1 MSNTK
6 TIRLER
12 PGAPTDKTLNRLI
25 GVLIAIIAIGLPA
38 IGVIYYLD
46 RHVDAG
52 PSITGRAV
60 ITAEEA
66 VRQYPNQLETR
77 VVLAQ
82 AYAADDRPADAI
94 AQYTIILGA
103 EPVNT
108 TALLGRG
115 DLYRKTGQLGA
126 AASDYQALIDVAR
139 DTEMANIDRALQSA
153 YYGLGLIAMT
163 QGRPDDAATQLANS
177 LRIDRTDADA
187 LDLMGQALIAIGDY
201 ETAVEAL
208 RDAVA
213 FVPTGW
219 VDPYTH
225 LAQAYEGLADQGG
238 VAYANGMV
246 ALNDGRLD
254 DADAALQPL
263 VGGSHSRDALIG
275 LGLTAEQRGDAA
287 AAADFYRRVL
297 AVVPDDFAALS
308 GLSRVGVPA
317 TAPLSGST
325 P

>member
-6 TIRLER
+6 TIGLAR
-12 PGAPTDKTLNRLI
+12 PGAPSDRTLNRLI
-25 GVLIAIIAIGLPA
+25 GGLIAVIAIGLPA

-60 ITAEEA
+60 ISAEEA
-66 VRQYPNQLETR
+66 VRQNPNELGMR
-77 VVLAQ
+77 VALAQ
-82 AYAADDRPADAI
+82 AYAADDRPVDAI
-94 AQYTIILGA
+94 AQYTIVLGA
-103 EPVNT
+103 EPTNT

-115 DLYRKTGQLGA
+115 DLQRQIGQLDVA
-126 AASDYQALIDVAR
+126 AADYQALIDVAK
-139 DTEMANIDRALQSA
+139 DTEMANIDRFLQSA
-153 YYGLGLIAMT
+153 YYGLGVIAMT
-163 QGRPDDAATQLANS
+163 QGRPANAATQLANS

-187 LDLMGQALIAIGDY
+187 LDLMGQALIAIGDH
-201 ETAVEAL
+201 ENAVEAL

-219 VDPYTH
+219 ADPYSH
-225 LAQAYEGLADQGG
+225 LAQAYGGLADQGG

-246 ALNDGRLD
+246 ALIEGRLD
-254 DADAALQPL
+254 DAQAALEPL

-275 LGLTAEQRGDAA
+275 LGLTAEQRGDLNAA
-287 AAADFYRRVL
+287 VDAYRRVL

-308 GLSRVGVPA
+308 GLSRVGAPA
-317 TAPLSGST
+317 TVEYGSN

>member
-6 TIRLER
+6 TIGLAR
-12 PGAPTDKTLNRLI
+12 PGAPSDRTLNRLI
-25 GVLIAIIAIGLPA
+25 GGLIAVIAIGLPA

-60 ITAEEA
+60 ISAEEA
-66 VRQYPNQLETR
+66 VRQNPNELGMR
-77 VVLAQ
+77 VALAQ
-82 AYAADDRPADAI
+82 AYAADDRPVDAI
-94 AQYTIILGA
+94 AQYTIVLGA
-103 EPVNT
+103 EPTNT

-115 DLYRKTGQLGA
+115 DLQRQIGQLDVA
-126 AASDYQALIDVAR
+126 AADYQALIDVAK
-139 DTEMANIDRALQSA
+139 DTEMANIDRFLQSA
-153 YYGLGLIAMT
+153 YYGLGVIAMT
-163 QGRPDDAATQLANS
+163 QGRPANAATQLANS

-187 LDLMGQALIAIGDY
+187 LDLMGQALIAIGDH
-201 ETAVEAL
+201 ENAVEAL

-219 VDPYTH
+219 ADPYSH
-225 LAQAYEGLADQGG
+225 LAQAYGGLADQGG

-246 ALNDGRLD
+246 ALIEGQLD
-254 DADAALQPL
+254 DAQAALEPL

-275 LGLTAEQRGDAA
+275 LGLTAEQRGDLNAA
-287 AAADFYRRVL
+287 VDAYRRVL

-308 GLSRVGVPA
+308 GLSRVGAPA
-317 TAPLSGST
+317 TVEYGSN